1 MQIDYDKITVVEMQG
16 LSEFFNIHC
25 DGDKQAVVIDG
36 VVK

>member
-16 LSEFFNIHC
+16 LSEFLNIHC

-36 VVK
+36 VVE